1 MGENFA
7 RDFRDR
13 IYPTALIQLLNDAK
27 RLGEKTGSGFYK
39 FDAKRRASPDPELA
53 PLIQKSRQ
61 VTHAARAAQLQSL
74 PP

>member
-7 RDFRDR
+7 QDVGER

-39 FDAKRRASPDPELA
+39 FDKKRKASPDPELA
-53 PLIQKSRQ
+53 PIVAESRK
-61 VTHAARAAQLQSL
+61 VGLH
-74 PP
+74 